1 MSASAF
7 DKLTHDELVSRRLV
21 ELAAADALSRMR
33 TAADHGDWAAVD
45 RLLEEASRQFAGTEW
60 VAAVLAAM
68 KEIAES
74 RSRERMMKESMYSAS
89 KLRNRLSAKDEGVS
103 FSVASELIERP
114 AYLRRKPSQ
123 GKGDV

>member
-1 MSASAF
+1 
-7 DKLTHDELVSRRLV
+7 V

-33 TAADHGDWAAVD
+33 TAADHSDWATVD
-45 RLLEEASRQFAGTEW
+45 RLLEEASRQFADNEW

-68 KEIAES
+68 KEIAQS
-74 RSRERMMKESMYSAS
+74 RSRERMMKESMYSSS
-89 KLRNRLSAKDEGVS
+89 KLRSRLSAKDEGVS
-103 FSVASELIERP
+103 YCVAEESSEQP